1 MLDRHPLGARR
12 STAGGR
18 RALSRRSSRLDPFK
32 GMDSC
37 VSIDAP
43 KNFRIKGVNVV
54 DRQPGK
60 PASTVRWWTDE
71 AAEAERMSELWHK
84 GQPRHGMED
93 KGDDSCVS
101 VEAPEWMRTHGSP
114 VAVRTGD
121 QKRPFVS
128 AKWWK
133 YEEDGHL
140 ECMPPTPPLPLPCP
154 RYTNQHAAPACI
166 HPRCAQRAPRFPLA
180 RAPDDAN
187 KLPPF
192 NSTQPLVYRGAQYT
206 PARRTRR
213 LPPARCDARGRRAR
227 GVDARIRGPADDER
241 GRATKD
247 ERALRASASAR
258 RRSPNRS
265 SFE

>member
-1 MLDRHPLGARR
+1 MA
-12 STAGGR
+12 AGGASLHR
-18 RALSRRSSRLDPFK
+18 WWSPRFEQPSFVATDPFK

-101 VEAPEWMRTHGSP
+101 VEAPEWMRTYGSP

-133 YEEDGHL
+133 YEED
-140 ECMPPTPPLPLPCP
+140 
-154 RYTNQHAAPACI
+154 AAA
-166 HPRCAQRAPRFPLA
+166 AV
-180 RAPDDAN
+180 
-187 KLPPF
+187 

-206 PARRTRR
+206 RARARARAS
-213 LPPARCDARGRRAR
+213 PPRSTCARRAR
-227 GVDARIRGPADDER
+227 APREARRAR
-241 GRATKD
+241 ARAGRR
-247 ERALRASASAR
+247 RAAAARPQTSGARCASASAGAR
-258 RRSPNRS
+258 RAAACA
-265 SFE
+265 

>member
-1 MLDRHPLGARR
+1 
-12 STAGGR
+12 
-18 RALSRRSSRLDPFK
+18 
-32 GMDSC
+32 MDSC

-43 KNFRIKGVNVV
+43 TNFRIKGVNVL

-60 PASTVRWWTDE
+60 PAATVRWWTDE

-101 VEAPEWMRTHGSP
+101 VEAPEWMRTYGSP

-133 YEEDGHL
+133 YEED
-140 ECMPPTPPLPLPCP
+140 
-154 RYTNQHAAPACI
+154 AK
-166 HPRCAQRAPRFPLA
+166 
-180 RAPDDAN
+180 

-192 NSTQPLVYRGAQYT
+192 NSTQPLVYRAQYT
-206 PARRTRR
+206 RATRARAGRARRV
-213 LPPARCDARGRRAR
+213 PPARD
-227 GVDARIRGPADDER
+227 V
-241 GRATKD
+241 
-247 ERALRASASAR
+247 RASAARASTRGVAGRPTTSGGGARPRRAAAQRCARPRAR
-258 RRSPNRS
+258 RLAEPRSCA
-265 SFE
+265 